1 MKRFLALLLAVVMM
15 FTLCACG
22 KTAPK
27 DDTADKGGNTTAATT
42 TTTTTET
49 EDTTTTTTEAEGTT
63 TTEAEGTTTDGTEA
77 PTTGTEADKPTT
89 GATTTKKP
97 TTEATKTP
105 TTSSTRKPPITGFIP
120 TLPTNATK
128 PTRPTEP
135 DDGRPTIKILSIGH
149 SFSKDAMVTYMWDLF
164 EAAGYNT
171 TIAYLFYPGCSLER
185 QYHFVKDNING
196 YEEYG
201 YNSDGTWVVKN
212 GACVTDALW
221 DDDWDIVTFQPS
233 PDYGTGISYDCN
245 LGCNRTL
252 SSDYMHFGTL
262 VNTVKDYLTSS
273 ENPYGPNRDV
283 KFYYHLTWAFATDCK
298 LWSFQYSDYDQM
310 KMYNNFI
317 SATKQHVVNNNKIE
331 GVIPCITS
339 IQNARTTWMGDTFNV
354 PGEYNPN
361 KDGYHLNDKGDL
373 VAAMT
378 WVAYFTGKSPKDF
391 KIKTPYSDAEYTAF
405 TEAVDNAIKKWDS
418 VTESKYKTQP

>member
-1 MKRFLALLLAVVMM
+1 MKRFLALLLAVVMLCA
-15 FTLCACG
+15 LCACG
-22 KTAPK
+22 KEAPK
-27 DDTADKGGNTTAATT
+27 DDNTDKGGDTTA
-42 TTTTTET
+42 
-49 EDTTTTTTEAEGTT
+49 TTTTEAEGTT
-63 TTEAEGTTTDGTEA
+63 TTIESEGTTTETEAPATTTGTESEGTTSATEAEGTTKKPTDTKA
-77 PTTGTEADKPTT
+77 PTTAKPTT
-89 GATTTKKP
+89 TK
-97 TTEATKTP
+97 AP
-105 TTSSTRKPPITGFIP
+105 TTSATKKPPITGFIP
-120 TLPTNATK
+120 TLPTSATK

-135 DDGRPTIKILSIGH
+135 DDGRPVIKILSIGH

-185 QYHFVKDNING
+185 QYHYVKDNSAS
-196 YEEYG
+196 YQEYG
-201 YNSDGTWVVKN
+201 YNNNGTWVVKN
-212 GACVTDALW
+212 NACVTDALW

-233 PDYGTGISYDCN
+233 PDYGTGVSYDCN

-252 SSDYMHFGTL
+252 TSDYMHFNTL
-262 VNTVKDYLTSS
+262 VNTVRDYLVSA

-283 KFYYHLTWAFATDCK
+283 QFYYHLTWAFATDCK
-298 LWSFQYSDYDQM
+298 LWSFTYSDYDQM

-317 SATKQHVVNNNKIE
+317 NATKQHVVNNNKIE

-378 WVAYFTGKSPKDF
+378 WVAYFTKKSPMEF
-391 KIKTPYSDAEYTAF
+391 KISTPYSDAEYKAF
-405 TEAVDNAIKKWDS
+405 AESVDNAIKKWDA
-418 VTESKYKTQP
+418 VTESQYKTAP

>member
-1 MKRFLALLLAVVMM
+1 MKRFLALLLAVVMLC
-15 FTLCACG
+15 TLCACG
-22 KTAPK
+22 KETPK
-27 DDTADKGGNTTAATT
+27 DDTDKGGDTTAS
-42 TTTTTET
+42 
-49 EDTTTTTTEAEGTT
+49 TTTTEAEGTT
-63 TTEAEGTTTDGTEA
+63 TTTEAEGTTSATEAEGTISATEAEGTTTAGTKA
-77 PTTGTEADKPTT
+77 PTTAGTKAPTTTAKPT
-89 GATTTKKP
+89 
-97 TTEATKTP
+97 TKTP
-105 TTSSTRKPPITGFIP
+105 TTSTTKKSPVIP
-120 TLPTNATK
+120 NIPGVPTSATK

-185 QYHFVKDNING
+185 QYHYVKDNSAS
-196 YEEYG
+196 YQEYG
-201 YNSDGTWVVKN
+201 YNSNGTWVVKN
-212 GACVTDALW
+212 SACVTDALW

-233 PDYGTGISYDCN
+233 PDYGTGVSYDCS

-252 SSDYMHFGTL
+252 KSDYEHFNTL
-262 VNTVKDYLTSS
+262 VNTVRDYLVSA

-298 LWSFQYSDYDQM
+298 LWSFTYSDYDQM

-317 SATKQHVVNNNKIE
+317 NATKQYVVNNNKIE

-405 TEAVDNAIKKWDS
+405 TEAVDNAIKKWDA

>member
-1 MKRFLALLLAVVMM
+1 MKKILAFVLALTMLVS
-15 FTLCACG
+15 LCACG
-22 KTAPK
+22 KEAAK
-27 DDTADKGGNTTAATT
+27 DDSKGDATT
-42 TTTTTET
+42 TTTTTESVVS
-49 EDTTTTTTEAEGTT
+49 TTTTTAATPLTTTEAEGD
-63 TTEAEGTTTDGTEA
+63 TTTDTEA
-77 PTTGTEADKPTT
+77 PTSTAADGTTSATQAD
-89 GATTTKKP
+89 TTTKKP
-97 TTEATKTP
+97 TTSATTTTKVTTTTTRKGPVLPNIP
-105 TTSSTRKPPITGFIP
+105 TIPTSSTR
-120 TLPTNATK
+120 
-128 PTRPTEP
+128 PTRPTEA

-185 QYHFVKDNING
+185 QYHYIKDNTNG

-201 YNSDGTWVVKN
+201 YNSNGTWEIKN

-221 DDDWDIVTFQPS
+221 DADWDIVTFQPS
-233 PDYGTGISYDCN
+233 PDYGTGVSYECN
-245 LGCNRTL
+245 LGCNREL
-252 SSDYMHFGTL
+252 SSDYTHFGTL

-283 KFYYHLTWAFATDCK
+283 KFFYHLTWAFATDCK
-298 LWSFQYSDYDQM
+298 LWSFQYSNYDQM
-310 KMYNNFI
+310 TMYNNFI
-317 SATKQHVVNNNKIE
+317 NATKQHVTTNSKIE

-378 WVAYFTGKSPKDF
+378 WVAYFTGKSPMEF
-391 KIKTPYSDAEYTAF
+391 KIKTPYSDAEYKAF
-405 TEAVDNAIKKWDS
+405 AESVDNAIKKWDS
-418 VTESKYKTQP
+418 VTQSQYKTQP